1 MLDKMAFFVYV
12 IRTGSISAAARKFNI
27 SVSAGSRWLQDLEQ
41 SFGITLCRRTNRL
54 LTATPAGQKLV
65 DEFSPLVD
73 NAEQLCRSLQDF
85 QEQDKGHINIV
96 CTPVYANNF
105 LMDKISNYLISHP
118 NVTFNL
124 NVTPWALDH
133 AAEADLVISANACY
147 QGYQEKDLHLV
158 RREIMQSPFVAV
170 ASAEYLERNPAP
182 ELPTE
187 LSKHQCLFATT
198 LTGSNDW
205 IFERNGETQMIK
217 VPKSLEVND
226 SDLLL
231 QSAIKGAGIAY
242 LPAFIVDKPLSEK
255 QLIPVLEDYETSI
268 WSLNLYYH
276 PPTKASAVASHFKSY
291 LLEME
296 ENT

>member
-73 NAEQLCRSLQDF
+73 NAEQLCRTMQDY
-85 QEQDKGHINIV
+85 QDHDKGHINIA
-96 CTPVYANNF
+96 CTPVYANNY
-105 LMDKISNYLISHP
+105 LMDKISRYLIDHP
-118 NVTFNL
+118 EVTFNV

-133 AAEADLVISANACY
+133 ASDADLVISANACY
-147 QGYQEKDLHLV
+147 QGYREKDLHLV
-158 RREIMQSPFVAV
+158 RRELMQSPFSIV
-170 ASAEYLERNPAP
+170 ASPSYLARKPVLSQP
-182 ELPTE
+182 SELAQ
-187 LSKHQCLFATT
+187 HQCLFATT

-205 IFERNGETQMIK
+205 IFKKQGETQMVK

-231 QSAIKGAGIAY
+231 QSAINGAGIAY
-242 LPAFIVDKPLSEK
+242 LPAFIVEKDLSSGK
-255 QLIPVLEDYETSI
+255 LISLLNDYETSI

-276 PPTKASAVASHFKSY
+276 PPAKASAVASHFKAF
-291 LLEME
+291 LLE
-296 ENT
+296 N